1 MTQAQAIQERDA
13 IRTDTP
19 EKSPP
24 VVTMRLKGR
33 FMLPDRSEHACTA
46 TRLDIETVQLEA
58 GILPE
63 EGALLVL
70 YLEDVGRLEGK
81 VVHPDE
87 DAPVD
92 AQKAKAEE
100 DKAGDHAEKDAEK
113 DAEEG
118 DEQNESDERK
128 RFHLALKMT
137 AKRREKMVQTL
148 EWLKAKAE
156 GRARERRRHLRIEPQ
171 DGQSR
176 IVLSDG
182 RSYPCEVL
190 DISLSGASVRMAVL
204 PAIGTHVT
212 LGKMRGRVV
221 RHHES
226 GIAIEFVQTARPEAL
241 KQTVRK
247 L

>member
-1 MTQAQAIQERDA
+1 MNQAQAIKEPEDIRIDA
-13 IRTDTP
+13 ATST
-19 EKSPP
+19 PP
-24 VVTMRLKGR
+24 VVTTRLKGR
-33 FMLPDRSEHACTA
+33 FMLPDRSEHECVA
-46 TRLDIETVQLEA
+46 TRFDVESVYLQAEVK
-58 GILPE
+58 PE
-63 EGALLVL
+63 EGTVLVV
-70 YLEDVGRLEGK
+70 YLTDVGRLEGH
-81 VVHPDE
+81 VTHDVRDTTRE
-87 DAPVD
+87 DAASDVLDNPKD
-92 AQKAKAEE
+92 TDSEN
-100 DKAGDHAEKDAEK
+100 AGKERDDSNADPESTDHH
-113 DAEEG
+113 
-118 DEQNESDERK
+118 QFR
-128 RFHLALKMT
+128 LVLKMT
-137 AKRREKMVQTL
+137 AKRREKMIQTL

-156 GRARERRRHLRIEPQ
+156 GRAQERRRHLRIEPQ

-212 LGKMRGRVV
+212 LGRMRGRVV

-241 KQTVRK
+241 QQTVRK

>member
-58 GILPE
+58 DILPE

-81 VVHPDE
+81 VVHPNE

-92 AQKAKAEE
+92 AEKARAKE
-100 DKAGDHAEKDAEK
+100 DKAGDRPEKGAEK
-113 DAEEG
+113 G
-118 DEQNESDERK
+118 DEESESNERT

-137 AKRREKMVQTL
+137 AKRREKMIQTL

-226 GIAIEFVQTARPEAL
+226 GIAIEFVQTARPEVL